1 MWFQIYCNFC
11 LGFFE
16 TNGAGKI
23 WLRCKKILDS
33 AGVPLLLNRT
43 RLNFLKEGLM
53 KSFILYPSAHGA
65 RAGV

>member
-1 MWFQIYCNFC
+1 MVAVQ
-11 LGFFE
+11 
-16 TNGAGKI
+16 
-23 WLRCKKILDS
+23 KILDS

-65 RAGV
+65 RAGI